1 MSQVLER
8 LQLIMEANTAN
19 YVSQIRNARSQSSRD
34 FTNIQENV
42 AKMQRKV
49 TQSFVNIGREAVA
62 GLGAFASVAGALSFA
77 RTADSMQDMHAQ
89 IKLVTASTEQ
99 YQAVQESLHALSQK
113 NYADI
118 EATTGL
124 YTNSARALE
133 NLGKTQQEVL
143 KFTDAVSLAMGVGGK
158 SATEQASA
166 LLQLGQ
172 AMQSG
177 VLKGDEFRSLGE
189 NAPIIL
195 DLIAQKL
202 GVTRGALRD
211 LSKEGEITSQVIY
224 ESMVG
229 ATDKLQSMFD
239 SMPVTM
245 GQAFTQ
251 VKNEYK
257 QFTHEV
263 MNDTNGIASHI
274 ATTLSWVAN
283 NFDNLVNVAKA
294 GVGVAGVLAFKSLAS
309 SAMSAIA
316 PIVANTQAV
325 LINASSQQRL
335 GNVILAVVQGH
346 TPLQMAIRRY
356 TVATTTAI
364 SSTVAFARALPA
376 KIANINRSTTSIIAN
391 IRATLSLANAQKAI
405 ISTTILAGRGILGV
419 GTALGRVGAMI
430 NAHPLMII
438 GGVLLTVI
446 AHTEGLQGAF
456 ESFGDAVNVVGSIF
470 GEFVVTAVK
479 GIGSVLGT
487 AVDFFGSF
495 ISGSKDS
502 TQTSQGYFSDL
513 FSDTEKGFV
522 GVLQVCARVFD
533 LAGATIRGFVVT
545 GINAIKNLVIGA
557 SNALSW
563 LKSQFGFGDGSQQAY
578 ENLSLTGNIAKS
590 VDIVSSSGLE
600 SLVNT
605 HNQIVNTKKATDKA
619 TLALGGMGT
628 AFDKVGGSADKA
640 GGKGKSATNKIKKGA
655 DEAKKALEKLKD
667 EFKSLQNSLL
677 TDRDKAIHE
686 ATEKIDLLKKAFENR
701 LINATE
707 NKTLQDKVQENLDER
722 LAEITH
728 AHQQELDEYL
738 QFYKTKEEMINR
750 HYSYLAEK
758 VQYSTKFNDEEKEFA
773 TGILA
778 IKKQNEQLEYQL
790 SILERLQ
797 DIDDYK
803 MSEADLIGNKYALMA
818 SRIDME
824 FKTSDPAR
832 HQAFMK
838 AIEERR
844 DYELEQH
851 RIIQEKQISDML
863 DFQKT
868 DLQRIA
874 DKYAFERQE
883 IERNL
888 KLTEDERLKRLDII
902 NQQQVFDTQKLQK
915 TQRDEFLTQ
924 QAGFMGANEYLELEN
939 SLATQK
945 ENLDKWRA
953 NEAIS
958 DDEWKAGRLQAE
970 KNYLQAKNALTLSYG
985 EQMAGNMAGVL
996 KNIAGENSRA
1006 YRAMFAIEKGF
1017 AIAKSIMAI
1026 QATIASSGMS
1036 LPFPANLGAMATIA
1050 TQMGSIVANI
1060 QAVRM
1065 PIGQAHDG
1073 IMSVPKS
1080 GTWNLEKGERVLPKH
1095 TAKAL
1100 DDRLDNF
1107 DKKGNTP
1114 NIIINNY
1121 TGEKAEV
1128 SQQPNGDLLVV
1139 IGQVVDAK
1147 IAKNNRDQLRQGGIN
1162 YGR

>member
-1 MSQVLER
+1 MAQVLER

-62 GLGAFASVAGALSFA
+62 GLGALASIAGALSFA

-99 YQAVQESLHALSQK
+99 YQAVQESLHTLSQK

-124 YTNSARALE
+124 YTNSARALAS
-133 NLGKTQQEVL
+133 LGKTQQEVL

-189 NAPIIL
+189 NAPIML

-211 LSKEGEITSQVIY
+211 LSKEGKITAEVVY
-224 ESMVG
+224 EAMAGS
-229 ATDKLQSMFD
+229 TEKLQAMFD

-245 GQAFTQ
+245 SQGLTQ

-263 MNDTNGIASHI
+263 MNGTDGMASHI
-274 ATTLSWVAN
+274 ASTLSWLAS
-283 NFDNLVNVAKA
+283 NFDNLVNVAKVGI
-294 GVGVAGVLAFKSLAS
+294 GVVGVLAFKSLAT

-316 PIVANTQAV
+316 PIVANTGAV
-325 LINASSQQRL
+325 LANASSQQALDRAIFIAQR
-335 GNVILAVVQGH
+335 NRVIATLA
-346 TPLQMAIRRY
+346 LRNYKIALIE
-356 TVATTTAI
+356 TVTATL
-364 SSTVAFARALPA
+364 AFARALPA
-376 KIANINRSTTSIIAN
+376 KIANTNISTRAIIAN
-391 IRATLSLANAQKAI
+391 IKATLSLANVQRAVIA
-405 ISTTILAGRGILGV
+405 TTIATGRGILGV
-419 GTALGRVGAMI
+419 GTALARVGAII

-456 ESFGDAVNVVGSIF
+456 ESFGKAVNVVGSIF
-470 GEFVVTAVK
+470 SEFVVTAVK
-479 GIGSVLGT
+479 GIGSVLGG
-487 AVDFFGSF
+487 AVDFFGNF
-495 ISGSKDS
+495 ISGSKQS
-502 TQTSQGYFSDL
+502 TQTSQGYFGAL
-513 FSDTEKGFV
+513 FSNTEKGFV
-522 GVLQVCARVFD
+522 GVLQVSARVFD
-533 LAGATIRGFVVT
+533 LAGATIRGFVMA
-545 GINAIKNLVIGA
+545 GINAIHNLIISAENMLSSLGA
-557 SNALSW
+557 
-563 LKSQFGFGDGSQQAY
+563 KFGFGDGSQKA
-578 ENLSLTGNIAKS
+578 LKDWGLMSNIAKS

-619 TLALGGMGT
+619 TLALGGMGG
-628 AFDKVGGSADKA
+628 ALDKA

-667 EFKSLQNSLL
+667 EYEQLRQSFW
-677 TDRDKAIHE
+677 TDEEKIKAQTSKNLALVEKAIKNGLGK
-686 ATEKIDLLKKAFENR
+686 TEGERLKNNILGKETESLALLKNQHQEELAEYTKFFTTKE
-701 LINATE
+701 
-707 NKTLQDKVQENLDER
+707 TLLDEHYTR
-722 LAEITH
+722 LAENIGVS
-728 AHQQELDEYL
+728 
-738 QFYKTKEEMINR
+738 TK
-750 HYSYLAEK
+750 
-758 VQYSTKFNDEEKEFA
+758 YSTEEKNN
-773 TGILA
+773 IHQSLA
-778 IKKQNEQLEYQL
+778 VQLHNEQLEYQL

-797 DIDDYK
+797 DIDDYR
-803 MSEADLIGNKYALMA
+803 MSEADLIGNKYALME

-824 FKTSDPAR
+824 FKTSDPDR
-832 HQAFMK
+832 HQEFMK
-838 AIEERR
+838 AIEGRR

-851 RIIQEKQISDML
+851 RLVKEKQISDML

-924 QAGFMGANEYLELEN
+924 QAGFMGANEYLELKN

-945 ENLDKWRA
+945 ENLDKWRK

-958 DDEWKAGRLQAE
+958 DDEFKAGRLQAE

-1026 QATIASSGMS
+1026 KATMASTAMS
-1036 LPFPANLGAMATIA
+1036 LPFPANLGAMAKVA
-1050 TQMGSIVANI
+1050 SQMASIVSNI

-1100 DDRLDNF
+1100 DDRLDKF

-1121 TGEKAEV
+1121 SGEKAEV

-1139 IGQVVDAK
+1139 IGQMMDSK

>member
-62 GLGAFASVAGALSFA
+62 GLGAFASIAGALSFA

-99 YQAVQESLHALSQK
+99 YQAVQESLHIISQK

-124 YTNSARALE
+124 YTNSARALA

-189 NAPIIL
+189 NAPIML

-211 LSKEGEITSQVIY
+211 LSKEGKITAEVVY
-224 ESMVG
+224 EAMAGS
-229 ATDKLQSMFD
+229 TEKLQAMFD

-245 GQAFTQ
+245 SQGLTQ

-263 MNDTNGIASHI
+263 MNGTDGMASHI
-274 ATTLSWVAN
+274 ASTLSWLAS
-283 NFDNLVNVAKA
+283 NFDTLVNVAKA
-294 GVGVAGVLAFKSLAS
+294 GVGVVGVLAFKNLAT

-316 PIVANTQAV
+316 PIVANTTS
-325 LINASSQQRL
+325 LQRL
-335 GNVILAVVQGH
+335 GNVLTPVLMGH
-346 TPLQMAIRRY
+346 TRWQTALYQLTHRLHLARLGIHH
-356 TVATTTAI
+356 TTTA
-364 SSTVAFARALPA
+364 TN
-376 KIANINRSTTSIIAN
+376 ANTTSILAN
-391 IRATLSLANAQKAI
+391 IKATLKWSTVNKAVA
-405 ISTTILAGRGILGV
+405 SSAVLVGRGILGV
-419 GTALGRVGAMI
+419 GTALARVGAMI

-456 ESFGDAVNVVGSIF
+456 ESFGKAVNVVGSIF
-470 GEFVVTAVK
+470 SEFVVTAVK
-479 GIGSVLGT
+479 GIGSVLGG
-487 AVDFFGSF
+487 AVDFFGKF
-495 ISGSKDS
+495 ITGSKDS
-502 TQTSQGYFSDL
+502 TQTSQGYFGAL
-513 FSDTEKGFV
+513 FSNTEKGFV
-522 GVLQVCARVFD
+522 GVLQVSARVFD
-533 LAGATIRGFVVT
+533 LAGATIRGFVMA
-545 GINAIKNLVIGA
+545 GINAIHNLIISAENMLSSLGA
-557 SNALSW
+557 
-563 LKSQFGFGDGSQQAY
+563 KFGFGDGSQKA
-578 ENLSLTGNIAKS
+578 LKDWGLMSNIEKS
-590 VDIVSSSGLE
+590 VDIVSSSSLE

-619 TLALGGMGT
+619 TLALGGMGG
-628 AFDKVGGSADKA
+628 ALDKA

-707 NKTLQDKVQENLDER
+707 NKTLQDKVRANLDER

-738 QFYKTKEEMINR
+738 QFYKTKEEMIHR

-758 VQYSTKFNDEEKEFA
+758 VQYSTKLNDEEKEFA

-778 IKKQNEQLEYQL
+778 IKEQNEQLEYQL
-790 SILERLQ
+790 SIAERL
-797 DIDDYK
+797 
-803 MSEADLIGNKYALMA
+803 ADIGNYAFSDEDFINHEYLIKLQRA
-818 SRIDME
+818 TME
-824 FKTSDPAR
+824 FETSDPELY
-832 HQAFMK
+832 QTFK
-838 AIEERR
+838 TVIESRR

-851 RIIQEKQISDML
+851 RLVKEKQISDML

-868 DLQRIA
+868 DLQRIS

-924 QAGFMGANEYLELEN
+924 QAGFMGANEYLELKN

-945 ENLDKWRA
+945 ENLDKWRK

-1036 LPFPANLGAMATIA
+1036 LPFPANLGAMAKVA
-1050 TQMGSIVANI
+1050 SQMASIVSNI

-1095 TAKAL
+1095 TAKN
-1100 DDRLDNF
+1100 LDN
-1107 DKKGNTP
+1107 KLNNLGNGNTVV
-1114 NIIINNY
+1114 NVVIENYTNANVTQTTDNDGKIRIIVGEELAKQLPQQVNNPSSEFNKALKNNY
-1121 TGEKAEV
+1121 
-1128 SQQPNGDLLVV
+1128 
-1139 IGQVVDAK
+1139 QVT
-1147 IAKNNRDQLRQGGIN
+1147 RRF
-1162 YGR
+1162 

>member
-1 MSQVLER
+1 MAQVLER

-34 FTNIQENV
+34 FTNIQQNV
-42 AKMQRKV
+42 DKMQRKV

-62 GLGAFASVAGALSFA
+62 GLGAFASIAGALSFA

-89 IKLVTASTEQ
+89 IKLVTASAEQ
-99 YQAVQESLHALSQK
+99 YQAVQESLHTLSQK

-124 YTNSARALE
+124 YTNSARALAS
-133 NLGKTQQEVL
+133 LGKTQQEVL

-189 NAPIIL
+189 NAPIML
-195 DLIAQKL
+195 DLIAEKL

-211 LSKEGEITSQVIY
+211 LSKEGKITAEVVYDAMAGST
-224 ESMVG
+224 E
-229 ATDKLQSMFD
+229 KLQAMFD

-245 GQAFTQ
+245 SQGLTQ

-263 MNDTNGIASHI
+263 MNGTDGMAGHIAS
-274 ATTLSWVAN
+274 TLSWLAS

-294 GVGVAGVLAFKSLAS
+294 GVGVVGVLAFKSLAM

-316 PIVANTQAV
+316 PIVANTSAV
-325 LINASSQQRL
+325 IANASSQQALDRAIFVAQR
-335 GNVILAVVQGH
+335 NRVIATLALRNYKIALMETVSATAKAVSSSI
-346 TPLQMAIRRY
+346 TY
-356 TVATTTAI
+356 TGTLL
-364 SSTVAFARALPA
+364 R
-376 KIANINRSTTSIIAN
+376 KIANTNISTRAIIAN
-391 IRATLSLANAQKAI
+391 IKATLSLANAKKSLA
-405 ISTTILAGRGILGV
+405 TATALAGRGILGV

-456 ESFGDAVNVVGSIF
+456 ESFGKAVNVVGSIF
-470 GEFVVTAVK
+470 SEFVVMSVK
-479 GIGSVLGT
+479 GIGSLLGS
-487 AVDFFGSF
+487 AVDFFGNF
-495 ISGSKDS
+495 ISGSKQS
-502 TQTSQGYFSDL
+502 TQTSQGYFGAL
-513 FSDTEKGFV
+513 FSNTEKGFV
-522 GVLQVCARVFD
+522 GVLQVSARVFD
-533 LAGATIRGFVVT
+533 LAGATIRGFVMA
-545 GINAIKNLVIGA
+545 GINAIHNLIISAENMLSSLGA
-557 SNALSW
+557 
-563 LKSQFGFGDGSQQAY
+563 KFGFGDGSQKA
-578 ENLSLTGNIAKS
+578 LKDWGLMSNIAKS

-619 TLALGGMGT
+619 TLALGGMGG
-628 AFDKVGGSADKA
+628 ALDKA

-655 DEAKKALEKLKD
+655 DEAKKALEDLK
-667 EFKSLQNSLL
+667 KSYQDIVDSTKDPL
-677 TDRDKAIHE
+677 TKIFEEYNNKAKIIEKAIK
-686 ATEKIDLLKKAFENR
+686 ANITTQQAGSTITGKMLLKRHEEITKFTAQYAENMDKYLEKVKTSEEMIVR
-701 LINATE
+701 RYEREKKLINASTE
-707 NKTLQDKVQENLDER
+707 LRLKSKETAIKALEIMQEN
-722 LAEITH
+722 
-728 AHQQELDEYL
+728 ELL
-738 QFYKTKEEMINR
+738 
-750 HYSYLAEK
+750 EK
-758 VQYSTKFNDEEKEFA
+758 
-773 TGILA
+773 
-778 IKKQNEQLEYQL
+778 QL
-790 SILERLQ
+790 SIIERLQ
-797 DIDDYK
+797 DINDYRT
-803 MSEADLIGNKYALMA
+803 SEEDLIGNKYALMA

-868 DLQRIA
+868 DLQRIS
-874 DKYAFERQE
+874 DKYAFERQA

-888 KLTEDERLKRLDII
+888 KLTEDERLKRLDIV

-924 QAGFMGANEYLELEN
+924 QTGFMGANEYLELKN

-1065 PIGQAHDG
+1065 PVGQAHDG

-1107 DKKGNTP
+1107 DKKANAP

-1128 SQQPNGDLLVV
+1128 SQQPNGDLLVI
-1139 IGQVVDAK
+1139 IGQMMDSK